1 MNWVTV
7 LGLAAA
13 FCTTIG
19 FLPQVIKTLRTRRT
33 RDISLVMYLVLVTGV
48 LLWFIYGF
56 IIGDLP
62 LILANGATLA
72 LASVVLAMKL
82 RNG

>member
-1 MNWVTV
+1 
-7 LGLAAA
+7 
-13 FCTTIG
+13 
-19 FLPQVIKTLRTRRT
+19 
-33 RDISLVMYLVLVTGV
+33 MYIVLVTGV

-72 LASVVLAMKL
+72 LASVVLVMKL

>member
-1 MNWVTV
+1 LNWVTV

-13 FCTTIG
+13 FCTTIA

>member
-13 FCTTIG
+13 FCTTIA